1 MDAPLEVV
9 EARDP
14 KGLYKK
20 ARNGEIK
27 GLFAACNISNI
38 SLDFA
43 EFTGVTAPYESPDSP
58 EIHIKTNEVEVADA
72 VRMIVEYLGDKQF
85 I

>member
-1 MDAPLEVV
+1 MRHLKLWRPGIQ
-9 EARDP
+9 
-14 KGLYKK
+14 KGCTEKRGMEK
-20 ARNGEIK
+20 SK
-27 GLFAACNISNI
+27 VFFAACNFSNI
-38 SLDFA
+38 SLDLA

-72 VRMIVEYLGDKQF
+72 VRMIVEYLADKQF